1 MKYCADVARP
11 IGPRPLSARVS
22 LSSLTAVVTAGLLLT
37 ACGGSH
43 PALSGRASSIQASST
58 RSLSPTRSGEAPV
71 ATKTA
76 TKTATKP
83 ATKTATSAPSTAAS
97 RSQATRSEGV
107 QPTTAPATQTESR
120 VQATSSRTAVRAT
133 VTQTSTQTSTQTQ
146 TSTPAQSASPTP
158 VGSATPVAAESG
170 GGGTPAW
177 VWWLI
182 AAAGLVLVLVVV
194 AISMRH
200 HRRRVWSQT
209 FAQARN
215 EVRWVA
221 QTLVPSLALEPS
233 PAQMMQGWQPGSAR
247 VMAVEDKLARLE
259 TSAPDPR
266 RAAGVRALRDA
277 VVSSRIRVNE
287 LVATSNPEV
296 ARAGLSRVAATLDT
310 ALTEVAPTDTHT

>member
-1 MKYCADVARP
+1 MKDCADVARP

-22 LSSLTAVVTAGLLLT
+22 LSALTAMVAAGLLLT

-43 PALSGRASSIQASST
+43 PALAGRASSIQASST
-58 RSLSPTRSGEAPV
+58 RSASQTRTAATTRTESPTESP
-71 ATKTA
+71 
-76 TKTATKP
+76 
-83 ATKTATSAPSTAAS
+83 
-97 RSQATRSEGV
+97 
-107 QPTTAPATQTESR
+107 TESR
-120 VQATSSRTAVRAT
+120 VPATASRTTVRASVTRTSAAAHSASPTPAGTATTVRAT
-133 VTQTSTQTSTQTQ
+133 VTQTSA
-146 TSTPAQSASPTP
+146 PANSASPTP
-158 VGSATPVAAESG
+158 TGTATPAAAESG

-194 AISMRH
+194 ALSMRH

-215 EVRWVA
+215 DVRWVA
-221 QTLVPSLALEPS
+221 QSLIPSLALEPS

-266 RAAGVRALRDA
+266 RAAEVRALRDA
-277 VVSSRIRVNE
+277 LVSSRIRVNE

-296 ARAGLSRVAATLDT
+296 ARAGLSSVAAALDT
-310 ALTEVAPTDTHT
+310 ALTEVAPTETRT